1 MANKNSFTFGKKEV
15 TNAENLE
22 ALNTFKFP
30 AEFTFENLTPRNL
43 CFPEIKGLFMRSVTT
58 PDGSNKVDVVVNSFS
73 NLVNVCNSIWQIAE
87 LNKYDEAVKISVKN
101 NNSNTEKTEKV
112 EKTTTKKDK
121 DKEKDKPN
129 DNSNSESL
137 LNSNK

>member
-1 MANKNSFTFGKKEV
+1 
-15 TNAENLE
+15 
-22 ALNTFKFP
+22 
-30 AEFTFENLTPRNL
+30 
-43 CFPEIKGLFMRSVTT
+43 MRSVTT

-112 EKTTTKKDK
+112 EKTTTTKKDK

>member
-15 TNAENLE
+15 INAENLE
-22 ALNTFKFP
+22 VLNTFKFP

-112 EKTTTKKDK
+112 EKTTTKKE
-121 DKEKDKPN
+121 KEKDKPN
-129 DNSNSESL
+129 DNSESL

>member
-22 ALNTFKFP
+22 VLNTFKFP

-121 DKEKDKPN
+121 EKDKPN
-129 DNSNSESL
+129 DNSESL

>member
-22 ALNTFKFP
+22 VLNTFKFP

-58 PDGSNKVDVVVNSFS
+58 PDGSNKVNVVVNDFS

-101 NNSNTEKTEKV
+101 NNSNTEKN
-112 EKTTTKKDK
+112 EKTTTTKK
-121 DKEKDKPN
+121 DKEKDKPV
-129 DNSNSESL
+129 DNSESL

>member
-1 MANKNSFTFGKKEV
+1 MANKNSFTYRKKEV
-15 TNAENLE
+15 INAENLE

-121 DKEKDKPN
+121 DKEKDKPV

>member
-15 TNAENLE
+15 INAENLE
-22 ALNTFKFP
+22 TLNTFKFP

-73 NLVNVCNSIWQIAE
+73 NIVNVCNSIWQIAE

-101 NNSNTEKTEKV
+101 NNSNTEKTEKI
-112 EKTTTKKDK
+112 EKTTTKK

-129 DNSNSESL
+129 DNSESL

>member
-15 TNAENLE
+15 INAENLE
-22 ALNTFKFP
+22 VLNTFKFP

-101 NNSNTEKTEKV
+101 NTEKTEKV
-112 EKTTTKKDK
+112 EKTTTTKKDK
-121 DKEKDKPN
+121 DKEKDKPV
-129 DNSNSESL
+129 DNSESL

>member
-15 TNAENLE
+15 INAENLE
-22 ALNTFKFP
+22 VLNTFKFP

-101 NNSNTEKTEKV
+101 
-112 EKTTTKKDK
+112 KKYYPLLFLYMYSFISIK
-121 DKEKDKPN
+121 NRPPRN
-129 DNSNSESL
+129 DT
-137 LNSNK
+137 